1 MAQQM
6 NTILMLL
13 VFIGLVG
20 VMLVAFFTLE
30 KVNDIATGK
39 SPSKPRFN
47 AADTFGGLYGKDLW
61 DAMIGVPLRGIT
73 PKEIQPLKPR
83 YEVVLQKHLEILFE
97 EGQRDG
103 REGFPMPV
111 RCERVVPTL
120 RGEIESWIPHAYASG
135 IYKIGYTLVTEPDE
149 DPEKLREQLDEI
161 GDELFYAAGLPP
173 IPLSKLLMPYREE
186 EEMPPEMPETFPE
199 PNQPETGMADMGEV
213 GDGVTDTP
221 MASLNAP
228 AMAGAENGQPVTA
241 SADDSGAATQ
251 TATQSDLPPETLG
264 EIAAAEGVDEPV
276 AREGDTLPVTATAR
290 QPEPAAA
297 G

>member
-6 NTILMLL
+6 NTILLLL

-47 AADTFGGLYGKDLW
+47 AADTFGGLSGKDLW
-61 DAMIGVPLRGIT
+61 DAMIGVPMRGIT
-73 PKEIQPLKPR
+73 PKEIQGLKPR

-97 EGQRDG
+97 EGQHDG

-120 RGEIESWIPHAYASG
+120 RGEIESWIPHDYASG
-135 IYKIGYTLVTEPDE
+135 IYKVGYSLVTEPDE
-149 DPEKLREQLDEI
+149 DLDKLREKLDEI

-173 IPLSKLLMPYREE
+173 IPLSKLLIPFKEE
-186 EEMPPEMPETFPE
+186 EE
-199 PNQPETGMADMGEV
+199 
-213 GDGVTDTP
+213 
-221 MASLNAP
+221 
-228 AMAGAENGQPVTA
+228 
-241 SADDSGAATQ
+241 
-251 TATQSDLPPETLG
+251 LPPELP
-264 EIAAAEGVDEPV
+264 EEFPPEPEPEPVSDMAEVSDDADAQPVASLEAPVADEAVAEAAMEPAAPETIEEPV
-276 AREGDTLPVTATAR
+276 AEALMAEAPVASEGDVLPVAQAEKEA
-290 QPEPAAA
+290 EPVPA

>member
-6 NTILMLL
+6 NTILLLL

-47 AADTFGGLYGKDLW
+47 AADTFGGLSGKDLW
-61 DAMIGVPLRGIT
+61 DAMIGVPMRGIT
-73 PKEIQPLKPR
+73 PKEIQSLKPR

-97 EGQRDG
+97 EGQHDG

-120 RGEIESWIPHAYASG
+120 RGEIESWIPHDYASG
-135 IYKIGYTLVTEPDE
+135 IYKVGYSLVTEPDE
-149 DPEKLREQLDEI
+149 DLDNLREKLDEI

-173 IPLSKLLMPYREE
+173 IPLSKLLIPFKEE
-186 EEMPPEMPETFPE
+186 EE
-199 PNQPETGMADMGEV
+199 
-213 GDGVTDTP
+213 
-221 MASLNAP
+221 
-228 AMAGAENGQPVTA
+228 
-241 SADDSGAATQ
+241 
-251 TATQSDLPPETLG
+251 LPPELPEEFPPEPEPEPDPVSDMAEVNDDTDAQPVASL
-264 EIAAAEGVDEPV
+264 EAPVAEEAMAEASMAPASATEPIAAEPV
-276 AREGDTLPVTATAR
+276 SDEVMVEAPVVSEGDVLPVAQAEKE
-290 QPEPAAA
+290 PEPVPA

>member
-6 NTILMLL
+6 NTILLLL

-47 AADTFGGLYGKDLW
+47 AADTFGGLSGKDLW
-61 DAMIGVPLRGIT
+61 DAMTGVPMRGIT
-73 PKEIQPLKPR
+73 PKEILALKPR

-97 EGQRDG
+97 EGQHDA

-120 RGEIESWIPHAYASG
+120 RGEIESWIPHDYASG
-135 IYKIGYTLVTEPDE
+135 IYKVGYSLITEPDE
-149 DPEKLREQLDEI
+149 DHDNLREKLDEI

-173 IPLSKLLMPYREE
+173 IPLSKLLMPFREE
-186 EEMPPEMPETFPE
+186 EEMPPDMPEEFPE
-199 PNQPETGMADMGEV
+199 PPLEETSAEAAPVAEV
-213 GDGVTDTP
+213 AEDNAPV
-221 MASLNAP
+221 ASLASPDATEATDATLADPAETNAVLE
-228 AMAGAENGQPVTA
+228 AEA
-241 SADDSGAATQ
+241 
-251 TATQSDLPPETLG
+251 
-264 EIAAAEGVDEPV
+264 EPV
-276 AREGDTLPVTATAR
+276 VREGDTLPVR
-290 QPEPAAA
+290 QAQAEAVPTT
-297 G
+297 

>member
-6 NTILMLL
+6 NTILLLL

-20 VMLVAFFTLE
+20 VMLVAFFTME

-39 SPSKPRFN
+39 LPSKPRFN
-47 AADTFGGLYGKDLW
+47 AADTFGGLSGKDLW
-61 DAMIGVPLRGIT
+61 DAMIGVPIRGIT

-97 EGQRDG
+97 EGQHDG

-120 RGEIESWIPHAYASG
+120 RGEIESWIPHDYASG
-135 IYKIGYTLVTEPDE
+135 VYKVGYSLVTEPDE
-149 DPEKLREQLDEI
+149 DHDKLREKLDEI

-173 IPLSKLLMPYREE
+173 IPLSKLLMPFREE
-186 EEMPPEMPETFPE
+186 EEMPPEMPEEFPE
-199 PNQPETGMADMGEV
+199 PPVEEPVAETGDVAEV
-213 GDGVTDTP
+213 SDDSVP
-221 MASLNAP
+221 VASLEAP
-228 AMAGAENGQPVTA
+228 ESVEQAGETGAPEVSPEPTAEV
-241 SADDSGAATQ
+241 
-251 TATQSDLPPETLG
+251 
-264 EIAAAEGVDEPV
+264 AAAEAETQEPI
-276 AREGDTLPVTATAR
+276 ASEGDTLPVKQAEA
-290 QPEPAAA
+290 EPVPA

>member
-6 NTILMLL
+6 NSILLLL
-13 VFIGLVG
+13 VLIGLVG
-20 VMLVAFFTLE
+20 VLLVVFFTLE

-47 AADTFGGLYGKDLW
+47 ATDSFGGLFGKDLW
-61 DAMIGVPLRGIT
+61 DAMIGVPIRGIT
-73 PKEIQPLKPR
+73 PKEILGLKPR

-135 IYKIGYTLVTEPDE
+135 IYKIGYSLITESEE
-149 DPEKLREQLDEI
+149 DLDKLREQLDEI

-173 IPLSKLLMPYREE
+173 IPLSKLLLPFKEE
-186 EEMPPEMPETFPE
+186 QELPPEMPEEFPPE
-199 PNQPETGMADMGEV
+199 PELAADMADVSE
-213 GDGVTDTP
+213 DAADQAQTR
-221 MASLNAP
+221 LEAP
-228 AMAGAENGQPVTA
+228 VAIAEAENTA
-241 SADDSGAATQ
+241 SETTDA
-251 TATQSDLPPETLG
+251 TATPTSATDARNAD
-264 EIAAAEGVDEPV
+264 AAASAEAPV
-276 AREGDTLPVTATAR
+276 ARAGDSLPVIQKEKEA
-290 QPEPAAA
+290 ESLPA

>member
-6 NTILMLL
+6 NTILLLL

-47 AADTFGGLYGKDLW
+47 AADTFGGLSGKDLW
-61 DAMIGVPLRGIT
+61 DAMIGVPMRGIT
-73 PKEIQPLKPR
+73 PKEIQSLKPR

-97 EGQRDG
+97 EGQHDG

-120 RGEIESWIPHAYASG
+120 RGEIESWIPHDYASG
-135 IYKIGYTLVTEPDE
+135 IYKVGYSLVTEPDE
-149 DPEKLREQLDEI
+149 DLDNLREKLDEI

-173 IPLSKLLMPYREE
+173 IPLSKLLIPFKEE
-186 EEMPPEMPETFPE
+186 EE
-199 PNQPETGMADMGEV
+199 
-213 GDGVTDTP
+213 
-221 MASLNAP
+221 
-228 AMAGAENGQPVTA
+228 
-241 SADDSGAATQ
+241 
-251 TATQSDLPPETLG
+251 LPPELPEEFPPEPEPEPDPVSDMAEVNDDTDAQPVASL
-264 EIAAAEGVDEPV
+264 EAPVAEEAMAEASMAPASATEPIAAEPV
-276 AREGDTLPVTATAR
+276 SDEVMVEAPVVSEGDVLPVVQAEKE
-290 QPEPAAA
+290 PEPVPA

>member
-6 NTILMLL
+6 NTILLLL

-47 AADTFGGLYGKDLW
+47 AADTFGGLSGKDLW
-61 DAMIGVPLRGIT
+61 DAMIGVPMRGIT
-73 PKEIQPLKPR
+73 PKEIQSLKPR

-97 EGQRDG
+97 EGQHDG

-120 RGEIESWIPHAYASG
+120 RGEIESWIPHDYASG
-135 IYKIGYTLVTEPDE
+135 IYKVGYSLVTEPDE
-149 DPEKLREQLDEI
+149 DLDNLREKLDEI

-173 IPLSKLLMPYREE
+173 IPLSKLLIPFKEE
-186 EEMPPEMPETFPE
+186 EE
-199 PNQPETGMADMGEV
+199 
-213 GDGVTDTP
+213 
-221 MASLNAP
+221 
-228 AMAGAENGQPVTA
+228 
-241 SADDSGAATQ
+241 
-251 TATQSDLPPETLG
+251 LPPELPEEFPPEPEPEPDPVSDMAEVNDDTDAQPVASLEAPVTG
-264 EIAAAEGVDEPV
+264 EAMAEASMAPASATEPIAAEPV
-276 AREGDTLPVTATAR
+276 SDEVMAEAPVVSEGDVLPVAQAEKE
-290 QPEPAAA
+290 PEPVPA